1 MCITLPGQVAGFHP
15 DHAHLA
21 EVLVEGQSHLVN
33 VGMLE
38 DEGIAPGDWVLIHAG
53 CAVAKLDAEEAKSAL
68 DFVKALNQ
76 SFEDE
81 FAVSSSGNAED
92 PPW

>member
-1 MCITLPGQVAGFHP
+1 MCITLPGEIVGYHP
-15 DHAHLA
+15 DHRHLA
-21 EVLVEGQSHLVN
+21 QVLVEGTLHTIN

-38 DEGIAPGDWVLIHAG
+38 DEGVAPGDWVLIHAG
-53 CAVAKLDAEEAKSAL
+53 CAMAKIDAEEARAAL

-81 FAVSSSGNAED
+81 MAVFSNGKADE

>member
-1 MCITLPGQVAGFHP
+1 MCITLPGQIVGFNP
-15 DHAHLA
+15 DHSHLA
-21 EVLVEGQSHLVN
+21 EVSVEGCSYTVN

-38 DEGIAPGDWVLIHAG
+38 DEGVAPGDWVLIHAG
-53 CAVAKLDAEEAKSAL
+53 CAVAKLAPEEAKSAL

-76 SFEDE
+76 SFDDE
-81 FAVSSSGNAED
+81 FSVFSSAASEA